1 MATEQFNI
9 EELDIPPY
17 EEYLF
22 KEKRTK
28 YVLLI
33 PTYNEITYFPS
44 QIKKMRA
51 CGVFDLVDV
60 VVCDARSTDGC
71 AEPKMLQENG
81 FTALLIRKGPGRYS
95 TDLRMGY
102 GWAAKQ
108 GYEGFITVD
117 AFDRDDTSSIP
128 AFIEKLDEGYD
139 YIQGS
144 RYVKGGKHIRTPLTR
159 YLAMRLLSGPIISL
173 SAGHHLTDVTNGY
186 RAYSKRFIL
195 AKNVRAFRPEFN
207 FHELIYY
214 LPSAAG
220 RKGYR
225 LIEVPVTRIYQ
236 NETKYST
243 HASMK
248 SNFRFIKGMVWTL
261 LGKYDVKG

>member
-1 MATEQFNI
+1 MTTAQFNLD
-9 EELDIPPY
+9 ELAIPPY
-17 EEYLF
+17 DEFVF
-22 KEKRTK
+22 KKRRTK

-33 PTYNEITYFPS
+33 PTYNEITYFPE
-44 QIKKMRA
+44 QIKKMHN

-60 VVCDARSTDGC
+60 VVCDAGSTDGC
-71 AEPKMLQENG
+71 ADPVMLRENG

-102 GWAAKQ
+102 GWAINQ

-117 AFDRDDTSSIP
+117 AFDRDDTSSM
-128 AFIEKLDEGYD
+128 ALFIEKLDEGYD

-144 RYVKGGKHIRTPLTR
+144 RYVKGGKHIRTPIIR
-159 YLAMRLLSGPIISL
+159 YLSMRLLSGPIISL
-173 SAGHHLTDVTNGY
+173 SARHHLTDVTNGY
-186 RAYSKRFIL
+186 RAYSRRFLL
-195 AKNVRAFRPEFN
+195 AKDIHAFREEFN
-207 FHELIYY
+207 LHELIYY

-236 NETKYST
+236 KESKYST
-243 HASMK
+243 HANMR
-248 SNFRFIKGMVWTL
+248 SNLKFLRGIIWTL
-261 LGKYDVKG
+261 LGKFDVK